1 MQFCALHTFWSVGLS
16 AGLGRSGL
24 VFAADI
30 LFTIHSWLIGV
41 VFFLTM
47 FVSGETGFWLGA
59 KSRVKGY
66 EETKR
71 RIGSL
76 ETSVLGVLG
85 LLLGFTLAMAVSRF
99 DTRRV
104 LVLDEANAIGTSYWR
119 SQTIPP
125 PEGPAVTALL
135 RQYVDA
141 KLHYFDAGIDPR
153 DLQGA
158 RERTAQL
165 QQELW
170 AQAAASAQRDPRSI
184 PAGLLLQSLN
194 LTFDLESS
202 RWTAFNAHVPD
213 GVLWVDMFVGV
224 LAALLVGYN
233 FGVTGRH
240 HFISTFVLALC
251 IATVMTVIIDLDQP
265 RRGLIRVGE
274 QPLTDV
280 MEQIQKK

>member
-1 MQFCALHTFWSVGLS
+1 MMLLA
-16 AGLGRSGL
+16 
-24 VFAADI
+24 
-30 LFTIHSWLIGV
+30 
-41 VFFLTM
+41 
-47 FVSGETGFWLGA
+47 GETGFWFGS
-59 KSRVKGY
+59 KSRIKGY
-66 EETKR
+66 EETKK
-71 RIGSL
+71 RISSL
-76 ETSVLGVLG
+76 EASVLGVLG

-125 PEGPAVTALL
+125 PEGPAVAALL
-135 RQYVDA
+135 RQYVDV
-141 KLHYFDAGIDPR
+141 KLHYFDGGIDPGH
-153 DLQGA
+153 LQRS

-165 QQELW
+165 QKELW
-170 AQAAASAQRDPRSI
+170 TQAAASAQRDPRSV
-184 PAGLLLQSLN
+184 PAGLLLESLN

-202 RWTAFNAHVPD
+202 RWTALNAHVPD
-213 GVLWVDMFVGV
+213 GVLWVDMFVGI

-240 HFISTFVLALC
+240 HFISTCVLALC

-274 QPLTDV
+274 QPMIDV
-280 MEQIQKK
+280 MKQMQER